1 LLAFL
6 RPNNIPCCQN
16 WVVSPSYN
24 LQVWNTQEIIWSR
37 LSLDPG
43 ASQKNKT
50 ISLFETTC
58 SAWNGFQTVYS
69 VAIFV
74 IIPRCRKDFHFRHLY
89 LRFVY
94 KINFSIR
101 SQNNMGNNQS
111 EWSVPKLLSGI
122 LLYFASVNK
131 RILCDFFYLIKG

>member
-1 LLAFL
+1 MKIKTNHYLSAFL
-6 RPNNIPCCQN
+6 RPYNIPCCQN
-16 WVVSPSYN
+16 WVGSPSYN

-37 LSLDPG
+37 LSVDPG

-50 ISLFETTC
+50 ISVFETTC

-94 KINFSIR
+94 KINFQLEVKTIWEIIN
-101 SQNNMGNNQS
+101 QNGVCQNC
-111 EWSVPKLLSGI
+111 WVAYCFTLP
-122 LLYFASVNK
+122 V
-131 RILCDFFYLIKG
+131 